1 MAITA
6 QMVKEL
12 REATGCGMMDSK
24 KALMETNG
32 DFDKAIEYLRK
43 KGLAGAEKK
52 AGRIAAEGI
61 TLSSMSSDMKKGVLV
76 EVNSET
82 DFVAKNE
89 KFRNYVKDVCDQA
102 LASSAKDNDME
113 SFLSEKWHKDNSKTV
128 KEELSS
134 QISIIGENLIIR
146 RKATL
151 ENKNGF
157 IYDYIHGGGRIGVI
171 VSIDTNVVNDNIK
184 DMAKNIAMQIA
195 SMNPKFL
202 DESEISE
209 EYKTKEKQI
218 LLEKSKNEN
227 PNKPDNVINGMVEG
241 RFKKQLKELCLVDQ
255 EFVFAKEG
263 KQLVSDFVKEVATKE
278 NANIKIA
285 AFIRFETGEGLEKKN
300 EDFAAEVAAQMGK

>member
-24 KALMETNG
+24 KALTETNG

-61 TLSSMSSDMKKGVLV
+61 TLSSMSSDMKKCVLV

-89 KFRNYVKDVCDQA
+89 KFRTYVKEVCDQA
-102 LASSAKDNDME
+102 LNSAANDSDMD
-113 SFLSEKWHKDNSKTV
+113 SFMQEKWHKDNSKTV

-134 QISIIGENLIIR
+134 QISVIGENLIIR

-151 ENKNGF
+151 ENKNGLL
-157 IYDYIHGGGRIGVI
+157 YDYIHGGGRIAVI
-171 VSIDTNVVNDNIK
+171 VSIDTDKTNDNIK
-184 DMAKNIAMQIA
+184 EMAKNIAMQIA

-202 DESEISE
+202 DESEISDD
-209 EYKTKEKQI
+209 YKNKEKQI

-227 PNKPDNVINGMVEG
+227 PGKPDNVINGMVEG
-241 RFKKQLKELCLVDQ
+241 RFKKELKELCLMDQ

-263 KQLVSDFVKEVATKE
+263 KQSVADYVKEVANKE
-278 NANIKIA
+278 SANIKIA
-285 AFIRFETGEGLEKKN
+285 KFIRFETGEGLEKKN